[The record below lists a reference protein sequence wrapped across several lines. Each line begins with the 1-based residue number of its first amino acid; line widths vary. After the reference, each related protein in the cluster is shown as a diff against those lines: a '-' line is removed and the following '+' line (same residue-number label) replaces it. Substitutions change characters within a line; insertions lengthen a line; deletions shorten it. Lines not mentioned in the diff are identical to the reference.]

1 MKLIDMSVKDFI
13 NTLASDAV
21 APGGGSVSALAGA
34 NGSGLIEMAGA
45 LTVNKKKFKEL
56 DEDTQNNFITLIK
69 FFKDSKDRFLTYI
82 DEDTDAFNQLMD
94 AFRMPKMSD
103 VEKEERSLAIQL
115 ATIGTIKVPLEVCRL
130 AVESLRKVETVMTY
144 ANKNTISDQGVG
156 VMMLANAAE
165 GSAMN
170 VLINLSGLNDQDEAD
185 NYRLIVQQILEE
197 VRTIKTTLLDKI
209 KL

>member
-1 MKLIDMSVKDFI
+1 MSVKDFI